1 MYVLLHRQDFVATRC
16 LPDCLNWPV
25 GVPPP
30 ISSPS
35 AGLEGWRECGPI
47 GRGVERGMGR
57 NGGGEE
63 RTQKVTLN
71 LPAD

>member
-1 MYVLLHRQDFVATRC
+1 MYVLLHRKDFAAMLH
-16 LPDCLNWPV
+16 LPDCLDWPV
-25 GVPPP
+25 RVPPP

-35 AGLEGWRECGPI
+35 TGLEGWRECGPT
-47 GRGVERGMGR
+47 GRGAGGMGR